1 MDGGFFLDIAVV
13 AVVLIS
19 VVIAVLRGFI
29 REVLTIL
36 GLVGGAAAAYVLGP
50 LLVGTTQGWLGV
62 SETPEEEAQ
71 MFMGMIPYSMLAEVL
86 AYGIVFIIFVIV
98 LSIISHFLSKFVQ
111 KIGLGAV
118 DRALGAVFGLA
129 RAALVL
135 GLLYLPFYYMIEGD
149 EQKEEWFPNS
159 KSQVYV
165 EATSRFID
173 RYIPKVAQDA
183 VQAGA
188 DEANKVS
195 EARKKMEELDILR
208 GEQDAPAGENQSTP
222 KKGYT
227 EEFRDGMDQLI
238 ETLEENVE
246 VKPADNNLNE

>member
-50 LLVGTTQGWLGV
+50 LLVSTTRGWLGV
-62 SETPEEEAQ
+62 AENSEEPQ
-71 MFMGMIPYSMLAEVL
+71 VFMGMVPYTLLAEVL
-86 AYGIVFIIFVIV
+86 AYGIVFIVFVII
-98 LSIISHFLSKFVQ
+98 LSILSHFLSKFVQ
-111 KIGLGAV
+111 SIGLGAV

-173 RYIPKVAQDA
+173 GYIPKVAQDA

-188 DEANKVS
+188 EEASKVS

-208 GEQDAPAGENQSTP
+208 GEQDEPKQENQSTP

-227 EEFRDGMDQLI
+227 EEFREGMDELI

-246 VKPADNNLNE
+246 IKPADKNLNE